1 MNIQNWKSPTTER
14 TLTSESLQL
23 TPSKAKRPP
32 HKRRSKPRGCGQ
44 VRPRAS
50 SQATGDDRLVLP
62 SSCFV
67 QTALDLVAQLAQ
79 RADRNELSASPSGA
93 PVSPLSLTFLS
104 VTPRRGEH
112 LEDFIGVAEVAGVL
126 LLLDLQVASGFGE
139 LLGLQVFLLL
149 RPPLLLRLGVL
160 RPHREV
166 KLRLE
171 LRIPR
176 TVIIIAAERILL
188 DSDPDPI
195 TFLNE
200 SESMLIFG
208 EASAKDLLVSRA
220 GRA

>member
-1 MNIQNWKSPTTER
+1 MRAPAMNIQNWKSPTTER

-32 HKRRSKPRGCGQ
+32 HKRSSKPRGCGQ

-79 RADRNELSASPSGA
+79 RADRNELSVSPSGA

-112 LEDFIGVAEVAGVL
+112 LEDVAGVL
-126 LLLDLQVASGFGE
+126 LGPHGSAPQRQWPAAAVGRKTSG
-139 LLGLQVFLLL
+139 
-149 RPPLLLRLGVL
+149 
-160 RPHREV
+160 
-166 KLRLE
+166 
-171 LRIPR
+171 
-176 TVIIIAAERILL
+176 
-188 DSDPDPI
+188 
-195 TFLNE
+195 
-200 SESMLIFG
+200 
-208 EASAKDLLVSRA
+208 
-220 GRA
+220 GRAWQVKSVEVTSGQDMEDQDKSGQVRTGHVT